1 MDFHPDY
8 MNSRYQAYDEDKRK
22 LDVLLAQSGA
32 DPKSF
37 WRDIESLAMEYEV
50 AADESVGQYQRRIL
64 ALKREERG
72 P

>member
-1 MDFHPDY
+1 MDFHSDY
-8 MNSRYQAYDEDKRK
+8 MKSRYQAYDEDKRN
-22 LDVLLAQSGA
+22 LDALLAQAGA
-32 DPKSF
+32 DPERF
-37 WRDIESLAMEYEV
+37 WRDVESLAMGYEL